1 MWRPFFIS
9 GDIKMHT
16 IKGILIDPEERTV
29 TDVEVEYS
37 LEAWYKLL
45 DCDTVEFAFLSL
57 EEGDVQM
64 ICDEEGLYT
73 DKAQFTFSS
82 TNYQQFAGKALIV
95 DFEEELDDN
104 DEPYPIDH
112 LMLRASDIED
122 DIKWCDSKVCLS

>member
-1 MWRPFFIS
+1 
-9 GDIKMHT
+9 MHT

-37 LEAWYKLL
+37 LEEWYKLL
-45 DCDTVEFAFLSL
+45 DCDYVEFAFISL
-57 EEGDVQM
+57 KARDVQM

-82 TNYQQFAGKALIV
+82 ANYQQFAGKALIV

-122 DIKWCDSKVCLS
+122 DVEWCHNKVRLS

>member
-1 MWRPFFIS
+1 
-9 GDIKMHT
+9 MHT

-64 ICDEEGLYT
+64 ICDEEGLYA

-82 TNYQQFAGKALIV
+82 ANYQQFAGKALIV

-122 DIKWCDSKVCLS
+122 DIKWCHSKVCLS